1 MKYVLQKNVHS
12 TGVYSGAQFET
23 KRPINICPNVKSYE
37 NMRIYGCIQNW
48 LESVES
54 SNGVI
59 QCVHLDPLHY
69 SEVGEVL
76 MCVTRKKLQLAEGD

>member
-1 MKYVLQKNVHS
+1 MKYVPQENVHS
-12 TGVYSGAQFET
+12 TGVCSGAQFET
-23 KRPINICPNVKSYE
+23 KRPINIRPRVNGYE

-54 SNGVI
+54 SNCVI

-69 SEVGEVL
+69 GVVGEVV
-76 MCVTRKKLQLAEGD
+76 MCVLRKRLQLAE